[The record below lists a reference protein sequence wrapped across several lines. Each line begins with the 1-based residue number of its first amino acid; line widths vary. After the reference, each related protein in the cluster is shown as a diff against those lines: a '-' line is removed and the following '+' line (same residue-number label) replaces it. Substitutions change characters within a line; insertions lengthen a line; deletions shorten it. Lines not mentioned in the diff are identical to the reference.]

1 MSVDLTFAQFTDSH
15 LFADKKQLHHGGAVY
30 QNLVAVLTQIK
41 QISELDFAVFTGDL
55 TQDHTECSYQ
65 NFVDAII
72 DSQLAIPIYWLAG
85 NHDDIAYMNR
95 FLANA
100 PFNNA
105 KHIETPHWQVFL
117 LDSKSETPAGK
128 VSSTQL
134 KQLQLLIDPDKF
146 QILMMHHHAVDV
158 GYFIDKHG
166 LNNQQEFWH
175 HINLYPSIKAIACGH
190 VHNALMKKH
199 PNSLQQVPVLTCPAT
214 SIQFDQE
221 SATVANA
228 NLPAGFGVHQLLTT
242 GEVRSVYH
250 FLAS

>member
-15 LFADKKQLHHGGAVY
+15 LFADKKQLHYGAAVY
-30 QNLVAVLTQIK
+30 QNLVEVLLQIK
-41 QISELDFAVFTGDL
+41 QMPELDFAIFTGDL
-55 TQDHTECSYQ
+55 TQDHTESSYQ

-100 PFNNA
+100 PFNKS
-105 KHIETPHWQVFL
+105 KHIETENWQVIL
-117 LDSKSETPAGK
+117 LDSKSETPAGE
-128 VSSTQL
+128 VSTAQL
-134 KQLQLLIDPDKF
+134 NKLQQLIDPEKC

-158 GYFIDKHG
+158 GYFIDRHG
-166 LNNQQEFWH
+166 LNNQQEFWR

-199 PNSLQQVPVLTCPAT
+199 PNSLQQIPVLTCPAT
-214 SIQFDQE
+214 SIQFDQH

-228 NLPAGFGVHQLLTT
+228 NLPAGFRVHQLCSV

-250 FLAS
+250 FLTS